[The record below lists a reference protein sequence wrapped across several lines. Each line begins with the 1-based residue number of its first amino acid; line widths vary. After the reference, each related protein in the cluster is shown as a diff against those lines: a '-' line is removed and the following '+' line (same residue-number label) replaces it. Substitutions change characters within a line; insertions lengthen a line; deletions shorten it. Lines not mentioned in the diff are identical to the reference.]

1 MVNSKSRM
9 AQFIRC
15 SVSSLLLFLAACSYA
30 PVQEMSDARQA
41 IDAAR
46 VAGAG
51 HYAETEFNGAQAL
64 LKKAEGQLNDGH
76 YKEARRNAVEARHKA
91 IEARE
96 AAQKAALK

>member
-1 MVNSKSRM
+1 M
-9 AQFIRC
+9 FLRC
-15 SVSSLLLFLAACSYA
+15 SVISLLLLLSACSYA

-51 HYAETEFNGAQAL
+51 HFAEAEFNGAQAL
-64 LKKAEGQLNDGH
+64 LKKAEGQLNDGR
-76 YKEARRNAVEARHKA
+76 YKAAKRNAVEARNQA